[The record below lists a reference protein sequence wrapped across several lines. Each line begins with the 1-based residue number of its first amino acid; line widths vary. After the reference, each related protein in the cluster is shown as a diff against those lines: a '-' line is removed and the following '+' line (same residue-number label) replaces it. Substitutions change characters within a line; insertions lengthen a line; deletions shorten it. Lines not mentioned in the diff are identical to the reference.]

1 MDIQSL
7 RYFISVYQHLS
18 FSKAARECFV
28 TQPVISRK
36 IAALEEE
43 FRCVFFRRTHQGV
56 LPTECGKQ
64 FLAYAENTLARYEET
79 LKSLSQRANAEE
91 TVLSIAAVTPAAAG
105 FLPKTIAHFY
115 SAYPGVQIAL
125 DRYTPGEMQD
135 VLLGDAY
142 DFYITV
148 MPDLKDRDG
157 FSVCR
162 LLHDGVHLL
171 TTMEDAPS
179 NDLQAVTL
187 LSERTIFTVAKE
199 DSPHFY
205 GMVLEQLNL
214 LGVRSPAIREI
225 RPLELLSYCVSA
237 NMGVAMSPAI
247 HRDSNHELNRYTF
260 KNGPEIELGI
270 AWRDHATALMEAF
283 LDTLHETLPT

>member
-1 MDIQSL
+1 MDVQSL
-7 RYFISVYQHLS
+7 RYFMSVYQHLS

-43 FRCVFFRRTHQGV
+43 FQCVFFRRTRQGV

-64 FLAYAENTLARYEET
+64 FLTYAEETLSHYEET
-79 LKSLSQRANAEE
+79 LKSLSPKANTEE

-115 SAYPGVQIAL
+115 SLYPGVQIAL

-148 MPDLKDRDG
+148 MPDLRDRDG
-157 FSVCR
+157 FSVR
-162 LLHDGVHLL
+162 KLLRDGINLL
-171 TTMEDAPS
+171 TTQEDAPTD
-179 NDLQAVTL
+179 NLQAATL
-187 LSERTIFTVAKE
+187 LSTRTIFTVSKQ

-205 GMVLEQLNL
+205 SMILEQLDL
-214 LGVRSPAIREI
+214 LGVRHPVIREI
-225 RPLELLSYCVSA
+225 RPLELLDYCVSA

-247 HRDSNHELNRYTF
+247 HGGVNYGLNQYTF
-260 KNGPEIELGI
+260 EDGPEIELGI
-270 AWRDHATALMEAF
+270 AWRDHATPLMEAF
-283 LDTLHETLPT
+283 LGTLRETLPT